1 MAISAETS
9 NEPQNE
15 KGISRRAF
23 VAGASAAVGSLFLE
37 PVIGKENTFWMP
49 GATKTAYAD
58 EEKMTVKVEAGKFC
72 VVVYDAE
79 KGKTTTVSG
88 VSVKVKSLYNDQTAE
103 ATTDDKGCAFFDV
116 KDLAKKTTST
126 QIGDIYEFDA
136 SVTVTKSGNRE
147 VVVSRI
153 HIMDAQAIQAPT
165 RALENKPYFR
175 ELSFD
180 GWDIQYSDQEFTA
193 SPANSITHDLV
204 AEIYFPTA
212 TKYAIQPVITKSDT
226 SSRVGTAIA
235 DAQTVEGA
243 AGEFKK
249 VTFTKQFLNTS
260 SGDVLQVGDNY
271 GFVVNDP
278 NKSGDDAKLYSIATG
293 LTVFRAPI
301 NQAGTDGDGYISPI
315 SSDRRKTSSTAS
327 TSGDS
332 DDSIISL
339 QSETEGLRKPD
350 DIPVQ
355 LPDGLPGFLSKAV
368 FNCWMPSL
376 PILFRYDPAGFFIIG
391 LDIECM
397 NYSNKPDEKGNTTW
411 RSQPRGT
418 INDQYKVKINEFKQG
433 IQNYTQMNNQRKAN
447 GKKFASKSTSVVTFN
462 VSFQA
467 FADLAYKK
475 EKKLWDGDLSIGM
488 GCTITGTKT
497 WQKMAWCVP
506 YYIEVSLSGGATLA
520 FHFGLE
526 SNPQGVTPD
535 QYMDSIEEIFKNLKF
550 KPTQSLILSINGGI
564 SASLCVGI
572 AKVAG
577 AGVRGS
583 GGLSLS
589 FQWRLES
596 DPDYGKKPSPRIRF
610 GGNAEF
616 AIVVQFLFFKKS
628 WVVAHGNWPDIYDS
642 DISKST
648 NTASL
653 SDDSSNMIEQQ
664 FSNIQEGGEY
674 FLSENDPSNLLL
686 SEEGGSYAELV
697 VVTDKEMAAVAE
709 IIAAASTSTVSLLS
723 AEDGDGDGES
733 AASKL
738 EVLTLNDFVASAYSV
753 TQDEIATGTFEKPA
767 THESADGVVSL
778 AADSNTDS
786 YYDYSWTEGH
796 DAKFDDRGKGDD
808 VIYELGKE
816 GVRPR
821 HMNKLASDIY
831 SAPNS
836 KLIEV
841 NGARYLFR
849 IAPVVYDGKSRAR
862 VIYQKITDTGVSS
875 PFPVEY
881 ATIEGNSNMHEN
893 FFDYNFDVKIIGKES
908 DTPSLLVMIVSGERP
923 SDDSTTIF
931 DAAEATILSVVKLK
945 LREDA
950 TAQDTKQSDFVTA
963 SSKSWQSPTYEE
975 SGKYFAFSAPQLH
988 VRDNNTTTALDQL
1001 DTDGYDHEFGY
1012 FIMTSAASK
1021 EDLLT
1026 PGTAEAG
1033 IGIVHFA
1040 LNSDDVIDV
1049 TSTMIT
1055 KGTIK
1060 LIPNSLQFSPS
1071 DSSALYATI
1080 GYLTTEG
1087 VGVQAL
1093 KMTMTKDDKGRF
1105 QMTAAASIP
1114 VIDVDK
1120 KVKMLSPWGGIDQ
1133 LLASVS
1139 THEDINQD
1147 DAFGYLALTTLPTV
1161 SEIDE
1166 HDEATSGFATF
1177 QMNCISPQNLPLGG
1191 MHFRTSHKYC
1201 YFATNHSGAKGYDY
1215 DGDNEPTPHVE
1226 DPSYVINAIA
1236 EVDGVLSD
1244 SFVFAQCDTP
1254 IDSFFA
1260 LEDTNST
1267 SHDSTSFV
1275 SCHITDFDNSKSDLW
1290 AFDVPFLRCIATD
1303 NVTPVAN
1310 QVLAGQSNQFLVTLT
1325 NNGNTILTQAV
1336 LQLADPET
1344 GTSLGEFVLNFD
1356 EAVNASDD
1364 GRFDKIYYLDAMT
1377 EADQQNIL
1385 VADDGDAALIPG
1397 QTRSFL
1403 IDITIPQDW
1412 VGKKKLL
1419 VNAPSELITFVDPET
1434 GKVVTDSENVA
1445 LYDTDDNNKF
1455 TAEIEVDPG
1464 EQYDMDKDMNPG
1476 DMDPADGDSGDDSGD
1491 GSGDG
1496 DKGGSGKDG
1505 GGSAIS
1511 KLAKTGDSTPG
1522 AMSAALAAVGVAGMG
1537 LAAYSARRTKL
1548 EREAAGLDSD
1558 LDVDVFDDTDPD
1570 DDPTE
1575 E

>member
-9 NEPQNE
+9 NEPKDE

-23 VAGASAAVGSLFLE
+23 VAGASAVVGSLFLE
-37 PVIGKENTFWMP
+37 PVVGKENTFWMP

-79 KGKTTTVSG
+79 KGKTSSVSG
-88 VSVKVKSLYNDQTAE
+88 VSVKIKSLYNEQTAE
-103 ATTDDKGCAFFDV
+103 ATTDDKGCAFFEV
-116 KDLAKKTTST
+116 KNLAKKTTST

-147 VVVSRI
+147 VVISRI
-153 HIMDAQAIQAPT
+153 HIMDSQAIQAPT
-165 RALENKPYFR
+165 RSLENKPYFR
-175 ELSFD
+175 EMSFD
-180 GWDIQYSDQEFTA
+180 GWDIQYSNQEFTA
-193 SPANSITHDLV
+193 SPANDIAHDLV

-212 TKYAIQPVITKSDT
+212 TKYSIQPVITKSDT

-235 DAQTVEGA
+235 DAQTVEGS

-249 VTFTKQFLNTS
+249 VAFTKQYLNTG
-260 SGDVLQVGDNY
+260 SGDVLQAGDNY
-271 GFVVNDP
+271 SFIVSDP
-278 NKSGDDAKLYSIATG
+278 NKSGDDAKLYTIATG
-293 LTVFRAPI
+293 LSIFRAPI
-301 NQAGTDGDGYISPI
+301 NQAGTDGNGYLSPI
-315 SSDRRKTSSTAS
+315 SSDRRKDASTAS
-327 TSGDS
+327 TSGNS
-332 DDSIISL
+332 DDAAITL
-339 QSETEGLRKPD
+339 QADTDGLRKPD
-350 DIPVQ
+350 DLPVQ
-355 LPDGLPGFLSKAV
+355 LPEGLPGFLSKAV

-376 PILFRYDPAGFFIIG
+376 PIMFRYDPAGYFLFG
-391 LDIECM
+391 LDIECL

-411 RSQPRGT
+411 RSQPRAN
-418 INDQYKVKINEFKQG
+418 INDQYKAKIAEFRQA
-433 IQNYTQMNNQRKAN
+433 IQNYTQMNNMRKAN
-447 GKKFASKSTSVVTFN
+447 GSKFASQSTSVITFN

-467 FADLAYKK
+467 FADLAYNKD
-475 EKKLWDGDLSIGM
+475 KKLWSGDFDIGV
-488 GCTITGTKT
+488 GCTLTGTKT
-497 WQKMAWCVP
+497 WQKVAWCIP
-506 YYIEVSLSGGATLA
+506 YYIEVSLSGGVTLGL
-520 FHFGLE
+520 HFGLE

-535 QYMDSIEEIFKNLKF
+535 QYMDSIDEIFKNLKF
-550 KPTQSLILSINGGI
+550 NPAKSIIFAINAGV
-564 SASLCVGI
+564 SASLCLGI

-589 FQWRLES
+589 FQWRLPT
-596 DPDYGKKPSPRIRF
+596 DPDYGKKSNPRVRF

-616 AIVVQFLFFKKS
+616 AIVVQVLFFKKS

-642 DISKST
+642 DKSKNAS
-648 NTASL
+648 TASL
-653 SDDSSNMIEQQ
+653 SDDNSSMIEQQ
-664 FSNIQEGGEY
+664 FSNIQQGGEY
-674 FLSENDPSNLLL
+674 FLTENDSSNLMLDNANDVTL
-686 SEEGGSYAELV
+686 DELV
-697 VVTDKEMAAVAE
+697 IVTDKEMAAIAE
-709 IIAAASTSTVSLLS
+709 IIAAASASTASLLS
-723 AEDGDGDGES
+723 AEDGNEDS
-733 AASKL
+733 TAAKV
-738 EVLTLNDFVASAYSV
+738 EMLTINDFVASAYSV
-753 TQDEIATGTFEKPA
+753 SQDEIATGTFDAPA

-778 AADSNTDS
+778 AADSTSDS

-821 HMNKLASDIY
+821 HMNKLAADIY

-849 IAPVVYDGKSRAR
+849 VAPVVYGGKCRAR
-862 VIYQKITDTGVSS
+862 VVYQKITDTGVSS

-881 ATIEGNSNMHEN
+881 ATIEGNTNLHES
-893 FFDYNFDVKIIGKES
+893 FFDYNFDVKIIDKAS
-908 DTPSLLVMIVSGERP
+908 STPSLLVMIVSGERP
-923 SDDSTTIF
+923 NGDSTSIN
-931 DAAEATILSVVKLK
+931 DAAEATILSVVKLT
-945 LREDA
+945 LRSDA
-950 TAQDTKQSDFVTA
+950 SAQDTKQGDFVTA
-963 SSKSWQSPTYEE
+963 SSKSWESPSHETTGY
-975 SGKYFAFSAPQLH
+975 YYAFSAPELH
-988 VRDNNTTTALDQL
+988 VRDENSSAVLDEL
-1001 DTDGYDHEFGY
+1001 SADGYDHEFGY
-1012 FIMTSAASK
+1012 FIMRAAKSK
-1021 EDLLT
+1021 ADLLN
-1026 PGTAEAG
+1026 PEASESG
-1033 IGIVHFA
+1033 IGVVHFS
-1040 LNSDDVIDV
+1040 LNGTDELDVA
-1049 TSTMIT
+1049 STMIT

-1071 DSSALYATI
+1071 DKSLVYATI

-1087 VGVQAL
+1087 VGLQAL
-1093 KMTMTKDDKGRF
+1093 KMSFKKDDNDRYKMDAVSSF
-1105 QMTAAASIP
+1105 PI
-1114 VIDVDK
+1114 IDVDK
-1120 KVKMLSPWGGIDQ
+1120 KVKMLSPWGGIDH

-1139 THEDINQD
+1139 THDDINQD
-1147 DAFGYLALTTLPTV
+1147 GAFGYLALANLPTI
-1161 SEIDE
+1161 SEIVA
-1166 HDEATSGFATF
+1166 HDGATSGFATF

-1215 DGDNEPTPHVE
+1215 DGDNDPTPHVE

-1260 LEDTNST
+1260 LEDTTST

-1303 NVTPVAN
+1303 SVVPVAN
-1310 QVLAGQSNQFLVTLT
+1310 QVLAGQTNQFLVTLT
-1325 NNGNTILTQAV
+1325 NNGNTVLTQAI

-1356 EAVNASDD
+1356 DAVNASDD
-1364 GRFDKIYYLDAMT
+1364 GRFDKIYYEDAMT
-1377 EADQQNIL
+1377 EADKKNIL
-1385 VADDGDAALIPG
+1385 VADNGDAALIPG
-1397 QTRSFL
+1397 QSRSFV

-1419 VNAPSELITFVDPET
+1419 VNAPSELITFVDPDT
-1434 GKVVTDSENVA
+1434 GKIVTDSENVV

-1464 EQYDMDKDMNPG
+1464 DQYDMDKDMNPG
-1476 DMDPADGDSGDDSGD
+1476 DMVPSDDDSGDDSGD
-1491 GSGDG
+1491 GSGDKG
-1496 DKGGSGKDG
+1496 GSGGGSGKDG
-1505 GGSAIS
+1505 NGSVIS
-1511 KLAKTGDSTPG
+1511 KLAKTGDNTTG
-1522 AMSAALAAVGVAGMG
+1522 AMSAALTAVGVAGLG

-1548 EREAAGLDSD
+1548 EREAAGFDSD
-1558 LDVDVFDDTDPD
+1558 LEVFDGLDPEDDTT
-1570 DDPTE
+1570 TE
-1575 E
+1575 A